1 MEEVNILS
9 ASFADLFYNLH
20 PLIYGIQEE
29 NFYYW
34 CFKITISITIIYLSR
49 IEQNL
54 LYL

>member
-29 NFYYW
+29 NFYYGVSKLL
-34 CFKITISITIIYLSR
+34 FLLLLFISR
-49 IEQNL
+49 E
-54 LYL
+54 